1 MRLRKK
7 IALLSM
13 PLMLALVPL
22 LAESSHPDGNTWA
35 SWNPSM
41 KLGFVVGFLQATDT
55 DGAVKMVTCLDM
67 LNYIDLKK
75 VSGERW
81 KDMCLNDKTNDYGGI
96 SMGQFVDGVDAFYRD
111 YRHRNLEVSF
121 GLQYVR
127 DQMRGKTQAEL
138 DAEVPQW
145 QEMTQ
150 KVKH

>member
-1 MRLRKK
+1 
-7 IALLSM
+7 M